1 MILGKPRRPRS
12 LKWSLVLRIVLLQ
25 GILITLLVPLLIV
38 ALMMF
43 GAASLNDYEGGTAD
57 VIKDALARDTDGKLI
72 LNPTRE
78 LAELR
83 RTEKNLWYVVR
94 DKQGN
99 MLKEGTIPPA
109 LAPFADQLDNISE
122 ARFSWTMG
130 KNSDRPAG
138 IVSWESET
146 GAGEVQIL
154 AGTEGKLSWGRLGLA
169 AWQFFLVVILPVV
182 GVMALATLFVTP
194 WVVRGALR
202 GLGAAATE
210 AGQIDI
216 DKRGMQLPLKDV
228 PMEVTPLVNAVNEA
242 LVRLDNGYERHR
254 RFLTDAAHE
263 LRTPVAILNTRVAS
277 LPPTPERARVLRDAA
292 RLSTLT
298 DQLLDLQRLGRQVD
312 SMAKVDLV
320 DIARSVVLDM
330 APIAFSSGYEMA
342 FEPDVEKLAATG
354 DRASIERAVTSL
366 VQNAI
371 EHGGNRG
378 KITISVVKPATI
390 EILDEGEGVPE
401 DERKK
406 IFQPFYRLRPHDHG
420 AGLGLNLVQEIMQLH
435 GGRIEVLDGSPGAL
449 FRISFPTRPKNE
461 ETPRKGC

>member
-1 MILGKPRRPRS
+1 MIFRKPRRPRS
-12 LKWSLVLRIVLLQ
+12 LKWSLVLRIALLQ

-38 ALMMF
+38 ALIWF
-43 GAASLNDYEGGTAD
+43 GVASMNDYEGGTAD
-57 VIKDALARDTDGKLI
+57 VIKDALTRDAGGKLA
-72 LNPTRE
+72 LKPTRE
-78 LAELR
+78 LQELR
-83 RTEKNLWYVVR
+83 RTEKGLWYVVR

-99 MLKEGTIPPA
+99 VLKEGTIPPA
-109 LAPFADQLDNISE
+109 LAPFASQLDNISE
-122 ARFSWTMG
+122 ARFSWKMG
-130 KNSDRPAG
+130 KVDRPAG
-138 IVSWESET
+138 IVVWEDNT
-146 GAGEVQIL
+146 GAGAVQIL
-154 AGTEGKLSWGRLGLA
+154 AGTEGRLSWSRLAFA
-169 AWQFFLVVILPVV
+169 AWDFFLVVILPVA

-202 GLGAAATE
+202 GLGAAASE

-216 DKRGMQLPLKDV
+216 DKRGVQLPLKGV

-312 SMAKVDLV
+312 RFTKVDLV
-320 DIARSVVLDM
+320 EIARSVVVDM

-342 FEPDVEKLAATG
+342 FEPAVEKLSATG

-378 KITISVVKPATI
+378 KITISVFRPAAI

-435 GGRIEVLDGSPGAL
+435 GGRIEVLDGFPGAL
-449 FRISFPTRPKNE
+449 FRMTFPERQ
-461 ETPRKGC
+461 KGAATSRGAC